1 MNQLKLEQFEQVI
14 ELLKTGSFSQAA
26 RNLYTSQPN
35 LSYSIKQLEDEFG
48 FPLFLRTNNG
58 VIPTD
63 EAKDLVEHMTIIYRE
78 YNILQNYLR
87 KPTKQHRLFL
97 KVAIM
102 NLYRAV
108 PDLALIINKH
118 IDTPIN
124 FSFIYYTSYD
134 ALIEQVS
141 TSQVDFALIGIL
153 SPYEKVV
160 KSKFKNNFIEYHKF
174 SDSPINILVGPK
186 NPLYH
191 NDSPIYLKDIYPYTL
206 ISYGDNNDEPFFSLA
221 HATGL
226 DNKMFGRVHVNSS
239 HLFHETIHST
249 SAIGLV
255 PCTEQ
260 SIMENTILKDLRMI
274 KIEDCTINAELGWI
288 KLKRL
293 PLSDIAAELLETLQ
307 KLF

>member
-1 MNQLKLEQFEQVI
+1 
-14 ELLKTGSFSQAA
+14 
-26 RNLYTSQPN
+26 
-35 LSYSIKQLEDEFG
+35 
-48 FPLFLRTNNG
+48 
-58 VIPTD
+58 
-63 EAKDLVEHMTIIYRE
+63 MT
-78 YNILQNYLR
+78 
-87 KPTKQHRLFL
+87 
-97 KVAIM
+97 
-102 NLYRAV
+102 
-108 PDLALIINKH
+108 
-118 IDTPIN
+118 
-124 FSFIYYTSYD
+124 
-134 ALIEQVS
+134 
-141 TSQVDFALIGIL
+141 
-153 SPYEKVV
+153 
-160 KSKFKNNFIEYHKF
+160 
-174 SDSPINILVGPK
+174 
-186 NPLYH
+186 
-191 NDSPIYLKDIYPYTL
+191 
-206 ISYGDNNDEPFFSLA
+206 

>member
-1 MNQLKLEQFEQVI
+1 MKLEQFEQVI

-78 YNILQNYLR
+78 YNILQDYLR

-108 PDLALIINKH
+108 PDLALIINKY

-124 FSFIYYTSYD
+124 FPLCIIH
-134 ALIEQVS
+134 LMM
-141 TSQVDFALIGIL
+141 LLL
-153 SPYEKVV
+153 S
-160 KSKFKNNFIEYHKF
+160 
-174 SDSPINILVGPK
+174 
-186 NPLYH
+186 
-191 NDSPIYLKDIYPYTL
+191 
-206 ISYGDNNDEPFFSLA
+206 
-221 HATGL
+221 
-226 DNKMFGRVHVNSS
+226 R
-239 HLFHETIHST
+239 
-249 SAIGLV
+249 
-255 PCTEQ
+255 
-260 SIMENTILKDLRMI
+260 
-274 KIEDCTINAELGWI
+274 
-288 KLKRL
+288 
-293 PLSDIAAELLETLQ
+293 
-307 KLF
+307 